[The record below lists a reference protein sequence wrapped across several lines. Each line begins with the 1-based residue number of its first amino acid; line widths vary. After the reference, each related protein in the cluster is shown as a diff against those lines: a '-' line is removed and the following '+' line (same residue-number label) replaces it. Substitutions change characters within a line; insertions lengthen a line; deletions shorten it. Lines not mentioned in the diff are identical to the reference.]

1 MAKVTKYFLSLM
13 FIPLLVVI
21 FSGGYK
27 VSAFS
32 LFDRSCNGNK
42 VQGGINAEP
51 GKDVTSPV
59 CTSNNN
65 SKNDNGYNNVTLNT
79 INDAVNIVTLVAGLF
94 AVIMI
99 MIAGFTYVT
108 AGGNSEDT
116 KNARNR
122 IIYAGVGLVVIALAW
137 TITRFITNE
146 ILS

>member
-1 MAKVTKYFLSLM
+1 
-13 FIPLLVVI
+13 
-21 FSGGYK
+21 
-27 VSAFS
+27 
-32 LFDRSCNGNK
+32 
-42 VQGGINAEP
+42 
-51 GKDVTSPV
+51 
-59 CTSNNN
+59 
-65 SKNDNGYNNVTLNT
+65 
-79 INDAVNIVTLVAGLF
+79 LF